1 MTGLSTTSMDM
12 GSAKLDCSTRVP
24 VTTIG
29 LSAGATGA
37 AAEVPRGCEDCSCA
51 EAKPDAS
58 NSVVMLVVMLAHS
71 P

>member
-1 MTGLSTTSMDM
+1 MDM
-12 GSAKLDCSTRVP
+12 GSMKLDCSTRVP

-37 AAEVPRGCEDCSCA
+37 AVEGRADCEDCSCCA

-58 NSVVMLVVMLAHS
+58 NSVVMLVVMRMHS